1 MDRARGGATVDE
13 VEAVR
18 NRSAGSLQGAFTI
31 LKRELTKPAGNGQDK
46 TLSVILLMKRI
57 FRHGISSCPN
67 RKDTTMC
74 GIIGYV
80 GPQGTDVTTILLD
93 GLSKLEY
100 RGYDSAGI
108 AVLTSTGTLELHRR
122 AGKIV
127 NLKIAVAEAERP
139 QPGPLGI
146 GHTRWATHGRPNDT
160 NAHPHPDCTG
170 VLTVV
175 HNGIIENYVEL
186 RAELER
192 AGHTFRSETDT
203 EVLSHLIER
212 EYFGQA
218 DHDLE
223 RSIRL
228 ALKQVT
234 GAYAIAVISSEQ
246 PYLLVG
252 ARAGGGPL
260 IIGLGEHEQYLASD
274 IPALLKHT
282 RRVLIVDEGEV
293 VALRPESV
301 TLTRL
306 DGTPVE
312 REPLTIDW
320 DAEAAEKGGYPHFAL
335 KEIHEQPDAVR
346 RALTGRV
353 RQGQLHLAELD
364 GMRAA
369 GQLDHIQ
376 RVVVVACGTSYHAG
390 LVAKYAIEQWARIP
404 VEVATAAEFRYSD
417 PIVGP
422 ETLCIAITQ
431 SGETADTL
439 VGIRQAREQGAPVIA
454 VTNVVASAITRLA
467 DAVLY
472 LQAGPEICV
481 VATKTFLNSAIV
493 LYLLGLSLAQLRG
506 HAGPDQTAQL
516 LDALEQ
522 LPEQIQQILDR
533 ADSPEDTI
541 APLAHELAHINSAM
555 FIGRGIGYPIAMEG
569 ALKLK
574 EISYIHAEGL
584 PAGELKHG
592 SIALLD
598 PQTPLVA
605 IATRS
610 RVYEKVVSN
619 IQEVRARDARVIVV
633 ATEGDHAIRQH
644 ADNIF
649 YVPATLEVFSPLL
662 AIIPLQLFAYHT
674 AVARECNVDQPRNLA
689 KSVTVE

>member
-1 MDRARGGATVDE
+1 
-13 VEAVR
+13 
-18 NRSAGSLQGAFTI
+18 
-31 LKRELTKPAGNGQDK
+31 
-46 TLSVILLMKRI
+46 
-57 FRHGISSCPN
+57 
-67 RKDTTMC
+67 MC

-127 NLKIAVAEAERP
+127 NLKTAVLEAEHP

-160 NAHPHPDCTG
+160 NAHPHLDCTG

-175 HNGIIENYVEL
+175 HNGIIENYAEL
-186 RAELER
+186 RTELER
-192 AGHTFRSETDT
+192 EGHTFRSETDT

-212 EYFGQA
+212 AYFGQA
-218 DHDLE
+218 NHDLE
-223 RSIRL
+223 RAVRL
-228 ALKQVT
+228 ALGLVT

-246 PYLLVG
+246 PHLLVG

-260 IIGLGEHEQYLASD
+260 IIGLGEGEQYLASD

-282 RRVLIVDEGEV
+282 RRVLIIDEGEV
-293 VALRPESV
+293 VTLHPESV
-301 TLTRL
+301 ALTCL
-306 DGTPVE
+306 DGTPVV
-312 REPLTIDW
+312 REPLLVDW

-335 KEIHEQPDAVR
+335 KEIHEQPEAVR

-353 RQGQLHLAELD
+353 REGQLHLAELD
-364 GMRAA
+364 AMRAS
-369 GQLDHIQ
+369 GKLDHIQ

-404 VEVATAAEFRYSD
+404 VEVITAAEFRYCE

-422 ETLCIAITQ
+422 DTLCIAITQ

-439 VGIRQAREQGAPVIA
+439 VGIRQAREQGAPIIA

-493 LYLLGLSLAQLRG
+493 LYLLGISLAQQRG
-506 HAGPDQTAQL
+506 YFGPDQTAHL

-522 LPEQIQQILDR
+522 LPEQIQQVLTR
-533 ADSPEDTI
+533 ADGPDDTI
-541 APLAHELAHINSAM
+541 APLARELASVNSAM
-555 FIGRGIGYPIAMEG
+555 FIGRGIGYPIALEG

-598 PQTPLVA
+598 PQTPLIA
-605 IATRS
+605 IATHS

-619 IQEVRARDARVIVV
+619 IQEVRARDARVIAV
-633 ATEGDHAIRQH
+633 ATEGDAAIRLH

-674 AVARECNVDQPRNLA
+674 AVARGCNVDQPRNLA